1 MAESLSIV
9 LVAFFIPVL
18 AEQYQPKA
26 SSFSKTAPRVP
37 RTAHTL
43 GLSGTTQHPAQ
54 KRGARSNHNHPAD
67 LIDVPVH
74 PFTHSLTHSFFLFL
88 FLQIDY
94 ALSGS
99 GGALGYDQIQLLDA
113 SNPPTAGLDAS
124 ASAWEMT
131 TQTLLNDWNEELPPQ
146 FRQGL

>member
-1 MAESLSIV
+1 MI
-9 LVAFFIPVL
+9 
-18 AEQYQPKA
+18 
-26 SSFSKTAPRVP
+26 
-37 RTAHTL
+37 
-43 GLSGTTQHPAQ
+43 
-54 KRGARSNHNHPAD
+54 D
-67 LIDVPVH
+67 LPVH
-74 PFTHSLTHSFFLFL
+74 PLTHSLIHSSFPFLV
-88 FLQIDY
+88 QIDY
-94 ALSGS
+94 ALTGS